1 MYGDNYAFF
10 GITRTKLVRGGED
23 VTLPKG
29 GHNFPT
35 VYTEMF
41 IQIARDYSGLSNIR
55 ELKAHEIRFF
65 YEGLRSELKE
75 HTKPKG

>member
-1 MYGDNYAFF
+1 M
-10 GITRTKLVRGGED
+10 V
-23 VTLPKG
+23 LPKG
-29 GHNFPT
+29 THIFPT

-41 IQIARDYSGLSNIR
+41 IQITRDYSGLSNIR

-65 YEGLRSELKE
+65 YEGLRSELKA